1 MTSIAD
7 LNQQVEK
14 ERVDLGR
21 NLAELKER
29 AESALDWREQVQ
41 RHPALV
47 AGAALGA
54 GMLLAQLG
62 RGRRRQVSAG
72 HSVMSHGQET
82 AASRAPGILDAVVD
96 SVKAT
101 AATAVAGVL
110 GEFIPGF
117 REEHEKRRRD
127 GPFSSGAT

>member
-1 MTSIAD
+1 MTSIAE
-7 LNQQVEK
+7 LNRQVEDEK
-14 ERVDLGR
+14 VDLGR

-62 RGRRRQVSAG
+62 RGRRRHASPG
-72 HSVMSHGQET
+72 RSVMSGGQE
-82 AASRAPGILDAVVD
+82 AATRAPGILDAVGD

-101 AATAVAGVL
+101 VATAVAGML
-110 GEFIPGF
+110 SEFLPGF
-117 REEHEKRRRD
+117 REEHDRRRR
-127 GPFSSGAT
+127 

>member
-1 MTSIAD
+1 MTSIAE
-7 LNQQVEK
+7 LNQQVEN

-72 HSVMSHGQET
+72 HSVMSHGQEG
-82 AASRAPGILDAVVD
+82 ASRAPGILDAVAD

-101 AATAVAGVL
+101 AATVVAGML
-110 GEFIPGF
+110 SEFLPGF
-117 REEHEKRRRD
+117 REEHEKRRRSD
-127 GPFSSGAT
+127 LPSSGAT

>member
-1 MTSIAD
+1 MENRMTSITE

-47 AGAALGA
+47 AG
-54 GMLLAQLG
+54 
-62 RGRRRQVSAG
+62 
-72 HSVMSHGQET
+72 HSVMSQGQEA

-101 AATAVAGVL
+101 AATAVAGML

-117 REEHEKRRRD
+117 REEREKRRRD